1 MVHFMPTG
9 EIKQEAM
16 IQQLCNVL
24 STLQHRPPTSPT
36 IDRITMRTKPRR
48 GELLGDHSWPLLPP
62 IIRVL
67 EDKFLELMDT
77 GVCTTARIEVNLSH
91 WYHSRA
97 LNVKLRFE
105 PKAPLDALYDLQ
117 AKTCLD
123 TLRGLFPRLE
133 ARGALELYALPVDI
147 NNM

>member
-1 MVHFMPTG
+1 MAYFMPTG
-9 EIKQEAM
+9 EIRQEVM

-24 STLQHRPPTSPT
+24 STLQRRPLTSP
-36 IDRITMRTKPRR
+36 IIERIIMRTRPRH

-67 EDKFLELMDT
+67 EDKFLELMDA
-77 GVCTTARIEVNLSH
+77 GVCITARFEVNLSA

-147 NNM
+147 NDM